1 MDTAS
6 HPAQRGTERYRRRV
20 KRVGRRTLGRGVTG
34 EEERR
39 RGGGAGDYKRRKIY
53 NPRMKFIR
61 TSHLP
66 LSTLRKLQRA
76 SSYSFLSFSL
86 SLFYLRVSRSSS
98 HRYNPSSF
106 SLSLSLVLRTT
117 LWQPERTRGRWCE
130 QEISCTVRNRTSRSP
145 TRRPFKNHHQPRDGK
160 PKGLYGYGSYHEHGY
175 EASQQRIQE
184 MGTRRRWICG

>member
-76 SSYSFLSFSL
+76 SSYSFLSFSF
-86 SLFYLRVSRSSS
+86 SLFYLRV
-98 HRYNPSSF
+98 PSIQPF
-106 SLSLSLVLRTT
+106 LFLSLSYST

>member
-1 MDTAS
+1 MNSNAFSDRLVTPMDTAS

-106 SLSLSLVLRTT
+106 FLSLSYSARYSLTT
-117 LWQPERTRGRWCE
+117 GKDEGPMVRTRD
-130 QEISCTVRNRTSRSP
+130 ILHRS
-145 TRRPFKNHHQPRDGK
+145 
-160 PKGLYGYGSYHEHGY
+160 
-175 EASQQRIQE
+175 
-184 MGTRRRWICG
+184 

>member
-1 MDTAS
+1 MNSNAFSDRLVTPMDTAS

-34 EEERR
+34 KEERR

-76 SSYSFLSFSL
+76 SSYSFLSFSF
-86 SLFYLRVSRSSS
+86 SLFYLRV
-98 HRYNPSSF
+98 PSIQPF
-106 SLSLSLVLRTT
+106 LFLSLSRSAHYSLTT
-117 LWQPERTRGRWCE
+117 GKDEGPMVRTRD
-130 QEISCTVRNRTSRSP
+130 ILHRS
-145 TRRPFKNHHQPRDGK
+145 
-160 PKGLYGYGSYHEHGY
+160 
-175 EASQQRIQE
+175 
-184 MGTRRRWICG
+184 